1 TPIDRPL
8 LCFIALTIVSSLFS
22 FEPVESLP
30 KLRSLTL
37 FGVFYLIIGNL
48 RPRSARLMIALMII
62 SGLVGVGYSLREKCW
77 GRGMIIT
84 GIEDSSPLR
93 TSHLQVGDVI
103 WMIGRRRVDSLEEAN
118 RIIRQAPTGKTY
130 NIEALR
136 DGDPAP
142 VTLVVTDE
150 L

>member
-1 TPIDRPL
+1 MSSLIPGAPRIDAIPERSNLNSFSKWANRTLICGLVIFAISIPHSIAAAQIGLGLSYLAWIARALAVGRLGFPRTPIDRPL

-62 SGLVGVGYSLREKCW
+62 SGL
-77 GRGMIIT
+77 
-84 GIEDSSPLR
+84 
-93 TSHLQVGDVI
+93 
-103 WMIGRRRVDSLEEAN
+103 
-118 RIIRQAPTGKTY
+118 
-130 NIEALR
+130 
-136 DGDPAP
+136 
-142 VTLVVTDE
+142 
-150 L
+150 